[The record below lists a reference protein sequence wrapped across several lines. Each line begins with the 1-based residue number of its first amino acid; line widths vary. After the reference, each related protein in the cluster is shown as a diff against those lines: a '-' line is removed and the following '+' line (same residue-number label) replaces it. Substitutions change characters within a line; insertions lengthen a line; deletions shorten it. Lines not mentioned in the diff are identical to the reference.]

1 MEETTGPN
9 RSTVP
14 LEGQPRLQPTTRQRI
29 LNIIFDKAKAELEK
43 IDMLETQGLYI
54 TANVYVTGL
63 LEKEIEGIFNDP
75 NISGRRDGDSLVF
88 NSSVSNFHEEGG
100 NEGLSGI
107 KPEHREAGKLV
118 IDNET
123 ELKIYTVPKE
133 KKRDT
138 INLINEGKLTDELD
152 SI

>member
-14 LEGQPRLQPTTRQRI
+14 LEGQPELQATTRQRI

-54 TANVYVTGL
+54 TGNAYVTGL
-63 LEKEIEGIFNDP
+63 LEKKIEGIFNDP
-75 NISGRRDGDSLVF
+75 NISGRRDGNSLVF
-88 NSSVSNFHEEGG
+88 ISRVSSFHEVGG

-107 KPEHREAGKLV
+107 KPEHREAAKLV

-123 ELKIYTVPKE
+123 KLKIYT
-133 KKRDT
+133 
-138 INLINEGKLTDELD
+138 NKL
-152 SI
+152 SSV